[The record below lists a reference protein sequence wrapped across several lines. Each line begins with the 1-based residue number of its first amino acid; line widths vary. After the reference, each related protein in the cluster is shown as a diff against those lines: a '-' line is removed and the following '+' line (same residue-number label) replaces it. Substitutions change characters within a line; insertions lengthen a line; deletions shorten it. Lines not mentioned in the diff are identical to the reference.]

1 MTSQRSTAAK
11 RPFAVDPLREDRAGG
26 PPSPRATVEPWVI
39 KALLEGSI
47 PNDPL
52 PAHPSQSLRR
62 LKIASGIAP
71 ITVITGHQNQGV

>member
-1 MTSQRSTAAK
+1 MPARKGHGASSGATACWKWFDTIAPRIGSAGELGHQPTTSDVW
-11 RPFAVDPLREDRAGG
+11 PVC
-26 PPSPRATVEPWVI
+26 
-39 KALLEGSI
+39 
-47 PNDPL
+47 L